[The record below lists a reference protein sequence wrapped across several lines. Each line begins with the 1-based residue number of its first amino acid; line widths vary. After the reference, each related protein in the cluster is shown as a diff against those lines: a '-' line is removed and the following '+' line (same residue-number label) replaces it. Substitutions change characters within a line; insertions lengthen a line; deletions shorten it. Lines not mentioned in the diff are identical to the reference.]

1 MKDGVITENIF
12 LLSLASFKTLPYL
25 CPIEKLKKTCIMK
38 NFKRN
43 KDGNYSG
50 NGLLVIFSKKGYFS
64 NYRYS
69 AEVFLPSVSDS
80 EPLFRFPYVKTQ
92 RELLEGLSKI
102 EGLNEL
108 VWGDFANKTENNE
121 NTEKADKAYKQL
133 SDLRYSLQ
141 R

>member
-1 MKDGVITENIF
+1 
-12 LLSLASFKTLPYL
+12 
-25 CPIEKLKKTCIMK
+25 MK

-43 KDGNYSG
+43 KDGSYSG
-50 NGLLVIFSKKGYFS
+50 NGLLVIFSKRPMWLS
-64 NYRYS
+64 QYRYS
-69 AEVFLPSVSDS
+69 AEVFLPSVSVF

-102 EGLNEL
+102 EGLDQL
-108 VWGDFANKTENNE
+108 VREDFADKTK
-121 NTEKADKAYKQL
+121 KADNAHKQL